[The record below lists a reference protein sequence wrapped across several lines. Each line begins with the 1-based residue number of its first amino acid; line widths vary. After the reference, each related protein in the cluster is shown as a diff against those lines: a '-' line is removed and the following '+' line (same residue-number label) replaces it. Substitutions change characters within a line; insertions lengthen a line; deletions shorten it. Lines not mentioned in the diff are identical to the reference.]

1 MKIKVWYCYWY
12 GPHDT
17 YVILAETHKL
27 LEAKVREAIADGW
40 YPDDDGPMPED
51 FGELMEKYQEVS
63 GDTCYFGDWN
73 YTVIDAVLCDLVSDV
88 EL

>member
-1 MKIKVWYCYWY
+1 
-12 GPHDT
+12 
-17 YVILAETHKL
+17 
-27 LEAKVREAIADGW
+27 
-40 YPDDDGPMPED
+40 MPED
-51 FGELMEKYQEVS
+51 FGELMERYQAES